1 MAFFGKKWKI
11 LEGARVR
18 RKSPYR
24 YADRENGPKAFA
36 DGPAS
41 PTFIIPQTAGFV
53 NRHFA
58 QK

>member
-24 YADRENGPKAFA
+24 YAGREIGPEAFA
-36 DGPAS
+36 DGPS
-41 PTFIIPQTAGFV
+41 S
-53 NRHFA
+53 
-58 QK
+58 

>member
-24 YADRENGPKAFA
+24 YADRENGPEAFA
-36 DGPAS
+36 DGPS
-41 PTFIIPQTAGFV
+41 S
-53 NRHFA
+53 
-58 QK
+58 